1 MDIKISRGVDINLQG
16 KAERTVKSVE
26 SGNLYAIK
34 PTDFKM
40 IYPKLKVREGDE
52 VLAGQGII
60 YSKDNEKVIIPS
72 PVSGEVVAIVRGE
85 KRKLLEVHILAD
97 KATKYKEFAKPDTKS
112 LTKESVTELLL
123 DAGLWCLIRQR
134 PYGIIANP
142 EHNPKAI
149 FISAFDSAPLAA
161 DVEFC
166 LQGEEKNIQAGME
179 AIKKLTEG
187 KVHVSFR
194 AEQMGASVFQGIT
207 QIEKHIVNGPH
218 PAGNVGVQI
227 HHVDP
232 INKGEVVWTI
242 TAQDVAIIGRLINEG
257 KTLFEKTIAVTGPE
271 AKSPAYYQMLPGQQL
286 THLVNEQVSDVAHTR
301 VVSGNS
307 LTGTAVGAE
316 GFLGFYDY
324 QITLLQEDHEPEMF
338 GWIKPGFDK
347 FTVHKALLK
356 LFGNGKEQN
365 YSTKMHGELRAFVVT
380 GEYEKVFPFDIYP
393 VQLLKSIMMK
403 DIDKMEQLGIYEVI
417 EEDMALCEVICTSKI
432 PVQETLYEGL
442 ELMKQELG

>member
-1 MDIKISRGVDINLQG
+1 MDIKITRGVDINLKG
-16 KAERTVKSVE
+16 KAETALKTIDTGSLF
-26 SGNLYAIK
+26 SIK

-40 IYPKLKVREGDE
+40 MYPKLMVREGDE

-60 YSKDNEKVIIPS
+60 YSKDNENIFIPS
-72 PVSGEVVAIVRGE
+72 PVSGEVVEIIRGD
-85 KRKLLEVHILAD
+85 KRKLLEIRILAD
-97 KATKYKEFAKPDTKS
+97 KETRYKNVGSVDVKS
-112 LTKESVTELLL
+112 LTKESTTKILL
-123 DAGLWCLIRQR
+123 DSGLWSLIRQR

-142 EHNPKAI
+142 EHTPKAI
-149 FISAFDSAPLAA
+149 FISAFDSSPLAPE
-161 DVEFC
+161 VEFC
-166 LQGEEKNIQAGME
+166 LKGEEKNLHAGIE
-179 AIKKLTEG
+179 AMKKLTSG

-194 AEQMGASVFQGIT
+194 KEQLGASVFQGIT
-207 QIEKHIVNGPH
+207 NIEKHTVSGPH

-232 INKGEVVWTI
+232 INKGELVWTV
-242 TAQDVAIIGRLINEG
+242 TPQDLAIIGRLINDG
-257 KTLFEKTIAVTGPE
+257 KVNLEKKVAITGPE
-271 AKSPAYYQMLPGQQL
+271 AKNPTYYSMKPGQQIESI
-286 THLVNEQVSDVAHTR
+286 VNEQATDVAHTR
-301 VVSGNS
+301 VVSGNV
-307 LTGTAVGAE
+307 LTGTVIGAK
-316 GFLGFYDY
+316 GSLGFYDN

-347 FTVHKALLK
+347 FTIHKALLK
-356 LFGNGKEQN
+356 LFGNGKDQN

-393 VQLLKSIMMK
+393 VQLLKAVMMN

-417 EEDMALCEVICTSKI
+417 EEDMALCEVVCTSKI